1 VIALEL
7 AVRLRDAG
15 LEWTP
20 ASGDRFAVA
29 DRDLDDEVFVLSQ
42 MTIEVRGSLIAF
54 NGTTEWA
61 LDDLERDEAI
71 WLPAEDQLRERLG
84 ESFYR
89 LERVDDGYRVV
100 ATVDGRAVGFDAP
113 TPVEAYA
120 LAVLRALTTTDRRVS
135 PTRHGE

>member
-1 VIALEL
+1 
-7 AVRLRDAG
+7 
-15 LEWTP
+15 
-20 ASGDRFAVA
+20 
-29 DRDLDDEVFVLSQ
+29 
-42 MTIEVRGSLIAF
+42 LIAF

-61 LDDLERDEAI
+61 LDDLEKDEAI

-100 ATVDGRAVGFDAP
+100 ATVDGRAAAFDGT

-120 LAVLRALTTTDRRVS
+120 LAVLRLLTTVDRRGS
-135 PTRHGE
+135 SIRHGE

>member
-1 VIALEL
+1 VIPVEL
-7 AVRLRDAG
+7 AIRLRDAG

-20 ASGDRFAVA
+20 VPGDRFAVV
-29 DRDLDDEVFVLSQ
+29 DRDLDDDVFVLSQ

-61 LDDLERDEAI
+61 LDDLDKDEAL

-84 ESFYR
+84 DAFYR

-100 ATVDGRAVGFDAP
+100 ATVDGRAAEFAGP

-120 LAVLRALTTTDRRVS
+120 YALLRLLTSVDRRPS
-135 PTRHGE
+135 SR